1 MSAAQ
6 WQPITISEL
15 ENIIHDDLAN
25 CSVGERNAFTKHR
38 VRFYQVPI
46 HRLGKLESVYVVARF
61 DDKVLYYEDVE
72 EGFALSQLDES
83 GAMAERECNQFELC
97 HVLQPLAR

>member
-46 HRLGKLESVYVVARF
+46 HRLGKLESVYVVA
-61 DDKVLYYEDVE
+61 
-72 EGFALSQLDES
+72 FALSQLDES